1 MSSNA
6 KLQRWADLI
15 AALLRRHYAATF
27 DELAK
32 DVPAY
37 SHEKQADSAR
47 MRMFERDKDELRALG
62 IPIETVTFDEGEST
76 GYRLDKKGFYL
87 PYLVLFSRE
96 GRANSEPRRIRREG
110 YRSLPSFAFLPEE
123 LEAIREAAERVRELG
138 DPELTGYADS
148 AIRKLAFD
156 LPIGFE
162 RDERGQPMVAYMAME
177 RSMAIADALSAW
189 RSEPAALP
197 ISRQVF
203 ETINDALTRRKT
215 ISFDYHAMGTNSVA
229 RRSVEPYGLFFLSS
243 HWYLAA
249 RDAEKAEL
257 RNFRV
262 NRVRNPA
269 VNPARRQ
276 SADYTIPREFNLRE
290 HARSK
295 HAWEIG
301 DGNAEEVLVD
311 FNARTGAA
319 RAASQLGVAVEGAAD
334 RRKFTVRRIDAF
346 ARWLLSFGGE
356 AVPVAPPALVREF
369 ERQAGDTRDLYA
381 SDK

>member
-1 MSSNA
+1 MPSTS
-6 KLQRWADLI
+6 KLQRWTDLL
-15 AALLRRHYAATF
+15 ASLLRRHYAATF
-27 DELAK
+27 EQLAK

-37 SHEKQADSAR
+37 ANENQADSAR

-62 IPIETVTFDEGEST
+62 IAIETVPFDEGEST

-87 PYLVLFSRE
+87 PYLVLSTRE
-96 GRANSEPRRIRREG
+96 GRAKSEPRRIRPEG

-123 LEAIREAAERVRELG
+123 LEAIREAAERVRALG
-138 DPELTGYADS
+138 DPELTAFADS

-156 LPIGFE
+156 LPIPL
-162 RDERGQPMVAYMAME
+162 ERGPREEPRVAYMAVE
-177 RSMAIADALSAW
+177 RSIAMASELLA
-189 RSEPAALP
+189 RPSEPPMLP
-197 ISRQVF
+197 ISRSVF
-203 ETINDALTRRKT
+203 ESINDALTRRKT

-243 HWYLAA
+243 HWYLAG

-257 RNFRV
+257 RNFRL
-262 NRVRNPA
+262 NRIHNPA
-269 VNPARRQ
+269 VNTARQQ
-276 SADYTIPREFNLRE
+276 SADYTIPRDFSLRE

-295 HAWEIG
+295 QAWELG
-301 DGNAEEVLVD
+301 DGNAEDALVD

-356 AVPVAPPALVREF
+356 AVPVAPPALVSEF
-369 ERQAGDTRDLYA
+369 ERQAHETRDIYA
-381 SDK
+381 SDR

>member
-1 MSSNA
+1 MPST
-6 KLQRWADLI
+6 KLLRWTDLL
-15 AALLRRHYAATF
+15 ASLLRRHYVASF

-37 SHEKQADSAR
+37 SDKTQSGVAR
-47 MRMFERDKDELRALG
+47 MRMFERDKDELRSLG
-62 IPIETVTFDEGEST
+62 IAIETVLFDEGEST
-76 GYRLDKKGFYL
+76 GYRLDKKNFYL
-87 PYLVLFSRE
+87 PYLVLSTRE
-96 GRANSEPRRIRREG
+96 GRAKSEPRRIRREG

-123 LEAIREAAERVRELG
+123 LEGIREAAERVRALG
-138 DPELTGYADS
+138 DPELTAFADS

-156 LPIGFE
+156 LPIPFE
-162 RDERGQPMVAYMAME
+162 RGAREEPMVAYMAMG
-177 RSMAIADALSAW
+177 RSMAIADALPALQ
-189 RSEPAALP
+189 SEPAMLP
-197 ISRQVF
+197 ISRSVF
-203 ETINDALTRRKT
+203 VTINDALTGRKT

-229 RRSVEPYGLFFLSS
+229 RRNVEPYGLFFLSS

-257 RNFRV
+257 RNFRL
-262 NRVRNPA
+262 NRIHNPTI
-269 VNPARRQ
+269 NTARQQ
-276 SADYTIPREFNLRE
+276 SSDFTIPREFNLRE

-295 HAWEIG
+295 QAWELG
-301 DGNAEEVLVD
+301 DGNAQDALVD

-356 AVPVAPPALVREF
+356 AVPVAPPALVTEF
-369 ERQAGDTRDLYA
+369 ERQARETRDLYK